1 MHSLGRSFLRGY
13 VEYGIML
20 SRSVP
25 KEKRDRSSMRSK
37 REKGQV
43 FYEKGEQGQVFYAA
57 REENRDRSVMM

>member
-25 KEKRDRSSMRSK
+25 KEKRDRSSMR
-37 REKGQV
+37 R
-43 FYEKGEQGQVFYAA
+43 
-57 REENRDRSVMM
+57 ENRDRSSMLLEKRIGTGLL